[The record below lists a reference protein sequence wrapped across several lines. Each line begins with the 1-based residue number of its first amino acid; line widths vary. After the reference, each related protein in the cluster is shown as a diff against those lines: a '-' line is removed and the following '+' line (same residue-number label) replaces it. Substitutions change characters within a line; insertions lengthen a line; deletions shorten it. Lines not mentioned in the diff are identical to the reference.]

1 MPVAA
6 GVCGL
11 TSLLAGARVPARA
24 VTIDRA
30 VAMLFTV
37 FHFHRLTGDRLGKNH
52 RAVDPAH
59 CWRARPHACRNID
72 RAVSMPF
79 TLFQLY
85 QLTGNR
91 LGKNHRAV
99 NPAHD
104 AGSSGGL

>member
-1 MPVAA
+1 MM
-6 GVCGL
+6 L
-11 TSLLAGARVPARA
+11 IAGARVPARA
-24 VTIDRA
+24 VT
-30 VAMLFTV
+30 
-37 FHFHRLTGDRLGKNH
+37 
-52 RAVDPAH
+52 
-59 CWRARPHACRNID
+59 ID